1 MPPFATAT
9 DEIAIGAERMTSD
22 EGAADAAPRRSQ
34 RADARRNY
42 EALLVA
48 AADAFTDVGSSAS
61 LEDIARRAGVGI
73 GTLYRHFPTRQA
85 LFEAV
90 YVHEVEA
97 LCRSAADAAEL
108 APWDALVTWLRR
120 FARYLGTKR
129 AVVEELAKESELLA
143 SCRDAIFAAGSPLLA
158 RAQATGA
165 ARPDATFED
174 VLQLVMGITLI
185 QFGGPDQVER
195 LLGMVLDGIRPQPA
209 G

>member
-1 MPPFATAT
+1 
-9 DEIAIGAERMTSD
+9 MTKQVR
-22 EGAADAAPRRSQ
+22 ADGDAPRRSQ

-48 AADAFTDVGSSAS
+48 AADAFADSGSSAS
-61 LEDIARRAGVGI
+61 LEDIARRADVGI

-97 LCRSAADAAEL
+97 LCRSASDVAGLE
-108 APWDALVTWLRR
+108 PWDALVSWLRR
-120 FARYLGTKR
+120 FAKYLGTKR

-143 SCRDAIFAAGSPLLA
+143 SCRDAVFAAGSPLLA
-158 RAQATGA
+158 RAQAAGE
-165 ARPDATFED
+165 ARRDATFED

-185 QFGGPDQVER
+185 PASGGGQIDH
-195 LLGMVLDGIRPQPA
+195 LLGMVLDGIRTQRP

>member
-1 MPPFATAT
+1 
-9 DEIAIGAERMTSD
+9 MTKD
-22 EGAADAAPRRSQ
+22 AGTKGAAPRRSQ

-97 LCRSAADAAEL
+97 LCRSAADVAALE
-108 APWDALVTWLRR
+108 PWDALVTWLHR
-120 FARYLGTKR
+120 FAKYMGTKR

-143 SCRDAIFAAGSPLLA
+143 SCREAIFVAGSPLLA
-158 RAQATGA
+158 RAQDAGQ
-165 ARPDATFED
+165 ARSDATFED

-185 QFGGPDQVER
+185 QMGGPDQVER
-195 LLGMVLDGIRPQPA
+195 LLGMVLDGIRPQPRE
-209 G
+209 

>member
-1 MPPFATAT
+1 
-9 DEIAIGAERMTSD
+9 MTKD
-22 EGAADAAPRRSQ
+22 ARTADAVPRRSQ

-61 LEDIARRAGVGI
+61 LEDVARRAGVGI

-97 LCRSAADAAEL
+97 LCRSAADVTEL
-108 APWDALVTWLRR
+108 EPWDALVTWLHR
-120 FARYLGTKR
+120 FVKYLGTKR

-143 SCRDAIFAAGSPLLA
+143 SCREAIFAAGSPLLA

-165 ARPDATFED
+165 ARRDATFED

-185 QFGGPDQVER
+185 PVGDAGRLDR
-195 LLGMVLDGIRPQPA
+195 LLGMVLDGIRSQPPA
-209 G
+209 

>member
-1 MPPFATAT
+1 
-9 DEIAIGAERMTSD
+9 MTKD
-22 EGAADAAPRRSQ
+22 AGTRGAAPRRPQ

-97 LCRSAADAAEL
+97 LCRSAADVAEL

-120 FARYLGTKR
+120 FAKYMGTKR

-143 SCRDAIFAAGSPLLA
+143 SCREAIFAAGSPLLA
-158 RAQATGA
+158 HAQATGE
-165 ARPDATFED
+165 ARRDATFED

-185 QFGGPDQVER
+185 PVGNADQVER
-195 LLGMVLDGIRPQPA
+195 LLGMVLDGIRTQPR